1 MSTAFP
7 GRVNRGGDGLPV
19 ALAMHVRAPGD
30 RFEHWRLDGVLAGAA
45 FAATQRS
52 MQLLREDAAGR
63 HVLWR
68 GFVLRL
74 DPLRSPD
81 YVLNLNNAQ
90 PLLFVVARYRPDT
103 GLEPL
108 QVTAS
113 LDEAQAL
120 DCTDLRDAEEHVL
133 QLAMPADIGMRVA
146 AFTQEHYRPPERKGR
161 RRRGPRDGA

>member
-30 RFEHWRLDGVLAGAA
+30 RFEHWRVDGVLAGAA
-45 FAATQRS
+45 FAAGQRS
-52 MQLLREDAAGR
+52 MQVLREDAAGR

-90 PLLFVVARYRPDT
+90 PLLFVVARYHPVD

-108 QVTAS
+108 LVTAS
-113 LDEAQAL
+113 LDEAQGL
-120 DCTDLRDAEEHVL
+120 DLTDLREADEHVL
-133 QLAMPADIGMRVA
+133 QLPMPADIGMRVA
-146 AFTQEHYRPPERKGR
+146 AFTQANYRPPERKGR
-161 RRRGPRDGA
+161 RRRAGNGS